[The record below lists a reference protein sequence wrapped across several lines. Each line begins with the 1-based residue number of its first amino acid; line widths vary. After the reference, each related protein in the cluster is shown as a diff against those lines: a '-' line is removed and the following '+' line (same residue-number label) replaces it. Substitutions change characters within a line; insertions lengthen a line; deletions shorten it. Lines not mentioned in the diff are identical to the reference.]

1 MARTIRYHLDEHV
14 GNAVAAGLRRLGI
27 DVTTT
32 HEAGLRGATDPEQL
46 AYANADGRVIFTEDD
61 DFLVLANLGVEHPG
75 IVYCKQ
81 NTRSIGEIIAGLE
94 LIWEVCEP
102 NEIRNRV
109 EFI

>member
-1 MARTIRYHLDEHV
+1 MARTIRFHLDEHV
-14 GNAVAAGLRRLGI
+14 ANAVAAGLRRLGI

-46 AYANADGRVIFTEDD
+46 AYLNAEYRVIFTEDD
-61 DFLVLANLGVEHPG
+61 DFLVLAHLGLTHPG

-81 NTRSIGEIIAGLE
+81 NTRSIGEIVHGLE
-94 LIWEVCEP
+94 LVWELCESD
-102 NEIRNRV
+102 EMLNRV

>member
-1 MARTIRYHLDEHV
+1 MARTIRFHLDEHV

-32 HEAGLRGATDPEQL
+32 HEAGLRGANDPEQL
-46 AYANADGRVIFTEDD
+46 ANAEARVIFTEDD

-94 LIWEVCEP
+94 LIWEVCEAD
-102 NEIRNRV
+102 EMRNRV